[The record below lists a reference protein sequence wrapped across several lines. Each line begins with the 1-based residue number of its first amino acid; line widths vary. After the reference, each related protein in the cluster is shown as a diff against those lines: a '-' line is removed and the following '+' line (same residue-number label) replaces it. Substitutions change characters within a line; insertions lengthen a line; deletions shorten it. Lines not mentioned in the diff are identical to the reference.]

1 MIKNDG
7 TSPFVRIVRFFRTKT
22 IKRDIKHQTIK
33 KINDYEKAIITICDD
48 VATECTAEPTLLC
61 ARQVPEL
68 DFHGKGQD

>member
-48 VATECTAEPTLLC
+48 VAT
-61 ARQVPEL
+61 
-68 DFHGKGQD
+68 DGGNG